1 LPVTVRGTWP
11 GSITLRSGWSKA
23 VARPWNDDIPIAMVR
38 MVRGSAPFLR
48 EASDALMA
56 HGRDGS
62 SPMEAT
68 VSPPL
73 PPPGMRLWLDAG
85 YEPWLDLD
93 LYTRDLLAPMGE
105 PLHILEEGGKADWD
119 RAVAID
125 RSSFDELWRLG
136 PIGLSEALHATPK
149 STFMLLR
156 HDEEIAGFAIVGA
169 GVGVSY
175 LQRVAVDPK
184 FQGLG
189 YGRSL
194 VRAAMHWGKAHGG
207 RTMLLNTQPANDRA
221 ARLYMTAG
229 FQRLPG
235 GLRIARRPGE

>member
-1 LPVTVRGTWP
+1 MPVTVRGSWP
-11 GSITLRSGWSKA
+11 GSLTLRSGWSKA
-23 VARPWNDDIPIAMVR
+23 IARPWNDDVPIAMVR
-38 MVRGSAPFLR
+38 MVRGSSPFLR
-48 EASDALMA
+48 EASQAMIRHA
-56 HGRDGS
+56 SGGGS
-62 SPMEAT
+62 AIEAT

-105 PLHILEEGGKADWD
+105 PRHVWEDGSKADWE

-125 RSSFDELWRLG
+125 RAAFDELWRLG
-136 PIGLSEALHATPK
+136 PIGLEEALHATPK
-149 STFMLLR
+149 SVFMVLR
-156 HDEEIAGFAIVGA
+156 HESRVAGFAIVGS

-175 LQRVAVDPK
+175 LQRVAVDPQW
-184 FQGLG
+184 QGLG
-189 YGRSL
+189 FGRSL
-194 VRAAMHWGKAHGG
+194 VRAAMVWGRGHGG

-221 ARLYMTAG
+221 AKLYTTAG

-235 GLRIARRPGE
+235 GLRIARRVSE